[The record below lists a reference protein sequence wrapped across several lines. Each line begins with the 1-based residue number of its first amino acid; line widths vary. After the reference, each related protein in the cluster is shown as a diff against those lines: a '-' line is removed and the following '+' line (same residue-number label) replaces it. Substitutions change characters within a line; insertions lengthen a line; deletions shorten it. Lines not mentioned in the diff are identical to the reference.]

1 MSGSTWSIWCDPPM
15 TLIFLHLSL
24 LRGLLLRDL
33 VRPSFFSITY
43 TMRLT
48 PFEYFKVKWLN
59 SHILY
64 ELFGCR
70 DNGMQVRIMD
80 MNDDEMEEEATL
92 HQI

>member
-1 MSGSTWSIWCDPPM
+1 
-15 TLIFLHLSL
+15 
-24 LRGLLLRDL
+24 
-33 VRPSFFSITY
+33 
-43 TMRLT
+43 MRLT

-70 DNGMQVRIMD
+70 DIGMQVRIMD